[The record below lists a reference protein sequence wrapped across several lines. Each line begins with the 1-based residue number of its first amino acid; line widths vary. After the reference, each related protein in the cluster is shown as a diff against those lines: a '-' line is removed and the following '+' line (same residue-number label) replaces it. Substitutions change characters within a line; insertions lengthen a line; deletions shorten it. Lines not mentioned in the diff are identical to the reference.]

1 MLQHALH
8 LNLAKED
15 CFFDDQK
22 TAAMN
27 ACVAVD
33 KSVCEELGDND
44 DGSGST
50 GLFAVIDGRSK
61 KFTVAN
67 VGDSRCVISRGG
79 TAIDLTKDHRL
90 SRPDERARVEKA
102 GGKVKSNRV
111 NGVLAVTRR

>member
-8 LNLAKED
+8 LKLARED
-15 CFFDDQK
+15 RFFDDQK
-22 TAAMN
+22 TAALN
-27 ACVAVD
+27 ASIEVD
-33 KSVCEELGDND
+33 KNVCEELGEKD

-50 GLFAVIDGRSK
+50 ALFVIIDGRSK
-61 KFTVAN
+61 RLTVAN

-79 TAIDLTKDHRL
+79 TVIELTKDHRL
-90 SRPDERARVEKA
+90 SRADEKARVEKA